1 MSAALSTESMRRPG
15 IVPGILISLALHAA
29 LIFGYRLAAPKLPP
43 DPPPNRTMTVW
54 LQPFKPPVAK
64 VEPAKPATTPSTRA
78 PGSPGSRER
87 TAVARAEATPKQ
99 PAPAADHST
108 GSTSAIAS
116 ATATTATTAAAAG
129 AITAPAAPYDPLG
142 EPAAA
147 TFDMETARRAARR
160 VATEKDTTRPDSLA
174 KRLDD
179 HPLYPA
185 DHETRLQKGIAG
197 AKRGDC
203 RNTPGGLL
211 APLVWLLDK
220 KDSGCK
226 W

>member
-29 LIFGYRLAAPKLPP
+29 LILGYRLAAPKLPP
-43 DPPPNRTMTVW
+43 EPPPNRTMTVW
-54 LQPFKPPVAK
+54 LQPFKPPVAT

-78 PGSPGSRER
+78 PGSPRSRER

-116 ATATTATTAAAAG
+116 ATATTAAAAG

-147 TFDMETARRAARR
+147 TFDMEAARRAARR

-179 HPLYPA
+179 HPLYPE